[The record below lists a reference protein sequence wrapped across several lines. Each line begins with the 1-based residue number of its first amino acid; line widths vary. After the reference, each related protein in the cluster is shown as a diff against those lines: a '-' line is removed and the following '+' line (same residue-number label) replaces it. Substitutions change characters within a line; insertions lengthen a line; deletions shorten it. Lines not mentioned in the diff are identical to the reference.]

1 MPKSVKLPKPVS
13 AKQLA
18 ANQANAKKSTGPVTP
33 EGKARSARNS
43 VKHGF
48 ASTSFTVL
56 RLEDPDEIARLKA
69 DAVAVYQPANSQEL
83 AAVERIALAQQIIFR
98 AYRLEAGLFTSCLNE
113 ALDRDGDLYIPLSR
127 DMAVDID
134 VSRAQNRNYALAE
147 GFDKMARHSPSLA
160 LMLRYQANAE
170 RQYRR
175 AVEEFERLKVLRP
188 DLPIQDL
195 PIEPILETEPAQTEP
210 VAGPPRTQ
218 IPIRWSSRNCPFP
231 SFPRTTPSR
240 ALRHSP
246 PSPIHRSPS
255 PRNWHVEPP
264 FPRRFRR
271 SSPSPHP
278 DYAPGAFAILL

>member
-1 MPKSVKLPKPVS
+1 MPKSVKPPKPVS

-18 ANQANAKKSTGPVTP
+18 ANQANAKKSTGPVSP

-127 DMAVDID
+127 DMTVDID

-147 GFDKMARHSPSLA
+147 GFDKLARHSPSLA

-175 AVEEFERLKVLRP
+175 AVEEFERLKALRP
-188 DLPIQDL
+188 ELPIQDL

-210 VAGPPRTQ
+210 VAGPPTNPNPDPLEQ
-218 IPIRWSSRNCPFP
+218 PELPVPAIPEDNTLSS
-231 SFPRTTPSR
+231 
-240 ALRHSP
+240 ASP
-246 PSPIHRSPS
+246 LPAEPGSSEP
-255 PRNWHVEPP
+255 EPP
-264 FPRRFRR
+264 KLA
-271 SSPSPHP
+271 S
-278 DYAPGAFAILL
+278 